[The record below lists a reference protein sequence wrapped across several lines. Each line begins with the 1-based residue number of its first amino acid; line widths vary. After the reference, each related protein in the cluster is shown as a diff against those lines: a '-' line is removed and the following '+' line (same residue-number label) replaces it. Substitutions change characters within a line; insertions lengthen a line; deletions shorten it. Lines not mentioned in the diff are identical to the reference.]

1 MTVYAIVIAPEAA
14 NPLLHYRAYK
24 TLAEAQNAIRDE
36 FGAAESKGPLVYRD
50 ADYTYYYIDTLEVT
64 L

>member
-1 MTVYAIVIAPEAA
+1 MTVFAVIIAPETA

-36 FGAAESKGPLVYRD
+36 FGATESKSPLVYRD
-50 ADYTYYYIDTLEVT
+50 ADYTYYYIDTLEVN